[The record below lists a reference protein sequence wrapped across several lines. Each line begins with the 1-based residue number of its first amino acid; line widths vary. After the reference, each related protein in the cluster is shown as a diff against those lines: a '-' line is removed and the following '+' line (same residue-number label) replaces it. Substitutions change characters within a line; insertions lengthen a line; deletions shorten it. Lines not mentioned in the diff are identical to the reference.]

1 MVELVQRYVK
11 VLVFFVVA
19 WFLLWIWNNTGC
31 RKIEGKE
38 MSPGIE
44 KDDFKIVLSQ
54 KRLPKDLQANDIVYV
69 EYERTNL
76 PQKSITGR
84 VFGKPGD
91 LIWVEKKFVSV
102 QLQSDGLEVRR
113 ERPAEAEKERW
124 LPVIVPRDTYYV
136 VCDNKRDYTLYDSRG
151 VGPVGVWAVRGK
163 LKN

>member
-1 MVELVQRYVK
+1 MVELLQKYLRI
-11 VLVFFVVA
+11 LVFFFVA

-44 KDDFKIVLSQ
+44 KDDFKVVLSQ
-54 KRLPKDLQANDIVYV
+54 KRLPKDLQADDVVCV
-69 EYERTNL
+69 EYERATL
-76 PQKSITGR
+76 SQKSFAGR

-91 LIWVEKKFVSV
+91 LIWVERKFVSA

-113 ERPAEAEKERW
+113 ERPTKEEEGRW
-124 LPVIVPRDTYYV
+124 LPIIVPRGTYYV
-136 VCDNKRDYTLYDSRG
+136 VCDNKRDFTLYDSRG
-151 VGPVGVWAVRGK
+151 VGPIGVWAVRGK